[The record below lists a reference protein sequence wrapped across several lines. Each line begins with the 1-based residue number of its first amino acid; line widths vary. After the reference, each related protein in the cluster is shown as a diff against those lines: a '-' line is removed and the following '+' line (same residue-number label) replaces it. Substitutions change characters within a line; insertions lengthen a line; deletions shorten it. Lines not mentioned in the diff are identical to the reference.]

1 VCERRSILAIFVGTT
16 CPACRGRKQIRTAFC
31 GNCYHSLPL
40 PMKSD
45 LWRRFG
51 QGFEEAFHE
60 GLAWLNNRKRQLEL
74 RGL

>member
-1 VCERRSILAIFVGTT
+1 
-16 CPACRGRKQIRTAFC
+16 
-31 GNCYHSLPL
+31 
-40 PMKSD
+40 MKSD

-60 GLAWLNNRKRQLEL
+60 GLNWLTNRKGQLEL